1 MDFCTKY
8 VILETINLYYGVY
21 ILTCLRSIYIFH
33 VSDHVQI
40 FLLLCFIQILYLQAF
55 VLVFLMGKMM
65 RKVFF
70 GQLRAAEMEVT

>member
-21 ILTCLRSIYIFH
+21 ILTCLRNIYIFH